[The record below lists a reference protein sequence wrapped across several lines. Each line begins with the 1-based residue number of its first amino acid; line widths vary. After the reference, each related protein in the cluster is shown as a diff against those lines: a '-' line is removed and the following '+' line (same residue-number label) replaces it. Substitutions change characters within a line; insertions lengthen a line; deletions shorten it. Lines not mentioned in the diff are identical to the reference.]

1 MSFVKDDHCIFV
13 VNVKVLADF
22 LIDEIVVGHEYEVST
37 CNTVLRDVIWT
48 VLVSESVFVDL
59 LDISGRP

>member
-1 MSFVKDDHCIFV
+1 MGFVKDDHCIFV
-13 VNVKVLADF
+13 VDVEVLADF

-37 CNTVLRDVIWT
+37 SNTVLRDVVWT